1 VAASK
6 RTSRTNRWQP
16 DVCTVPRLQVVRQAG
31 VTLTEMLAVVAVVAL
46 TAGVAIPTSNPLATI
61 SSGAGAAEVF
71 QAIRYA
77 QREAIRTGAWHT
89 VRIDTGTQTLRV
101 YRLTSS
107 GTEDTSNPVVHPI
120 DKRKYDVA
128 FSANGP
134 TRATIVLVDFDY
146 NGGGNTNLNTLSFG
160 PDGTPALLTGSKDTD
175 IRALDAGVVGIKSGI
190 GQRNLVVDNV
200 TGRVSG

>member
-1 VAASK
+1 MLRH
-6 RTSRTNRWQP
+6 RTI
-16 DVCTVPRLQVVRQAG
+16 RQTG
-31 VTLTEMLAVVAVVAL
+31 VTLPEMLMVVAIVAL
-46 TAGVAIPTSNPLATI
+46 TAGIAIPTSNPLATI
-61 SSGAGAAEVF
+61 GSGAGAAEVV
-71 QAIRYA
+71 QAIRFA

-89 VRIDTGTQTLRV
+89 VRIDPGTQTLRV

-128 FSANGP
+128 FSASGP

-146 NGGGNTNLNTLSFG
+146 NGGGNTNLNTVSFG
-160 PDGTPALLTGSKDTD
+160 PDGTPALLTGSKSSDVK
-175 IRALDAGVVGIKSGI
+175 AMDAGVVGIKSGA